1 MVWKG
6 VIIKES
12 LEDRGILNLVKTV
25 RKRKDTL
32 TGEEEKGII
41 HLHYFELDDRR
52 KDGFIATAKRSL
64 KRGWYIHICKAG
76 VMVVIFRGRSFE
88 FKKAQ
93 KEIISLAREHGKH
106 MGILEGQ
113 MDFEE
118 MIDDPW
124 G

>member
-6 VIIKES
+6 VIIEES
-12 LEDRGILNLVKTV
+12 LEDRGILNLVRVV
-25 RKRKDTL
+25 RKRKDIL
-32 TGEEEKGII
+32 EGEEEKGIM

-52 KDGFIATAKRSL
+52 KAGFVATAKHSL
-64 KRGWYIHICKAG
+64 KRGWYIHICKGG

-88 FKKAQ
+88 FTRRQ
-93 KEIISLAREHGKH
+93 KEVISLAREHGKH

-113 MDFEE
+113 MDFED
-118 MIDDPW
+118 MIDKPW

>member
-6 VIIKES
+6 VIIEES

-52 KDGFIATAKRSL
+52 KAGFVATAKRL
-64 KRGWYIHICKAG
+64 LRRGWYIHICKAG
-76 VMVVIFRGRSFE
+76 TMVVIFRGRSFE
-88 FKKAQ
+88 FTKRQ

-106 MGILEGQ
+106 MGILEEQ
-113 MDFEE
+113 MDFEN
-118 MIDDPW
+118 MVDDPW
-124 G
+124 A